1 MSDDN
6 NTAGGPQDP
15 WQGRPPGP
23 PQGGQSYGQQPPGG
37 MPGGPEQQGGQQQ
50 PGQQGGPEQHGASQ
64 PGQSQPGRMRFQDPS
79 TAAPREPTLAEQRA
93 RQQAAVAERERA
105 AQAEQARLAAEQKSD
120 SRRKLLIGSG
130 VGLGLVGLVAG
141 WYLVKPDDVTAVCTD
156 AEGTVVANDDYCDED
171 YVNSHGGYVSGGF
184 MFLPMPG
191 GGMQQY
197 RYNYGGSG
205 TPGTQVQGGSYN
217 KPSGANISTKSG
229 KSIQRGGFGVSGGSF
244 GKSGA

>member
-6 NTAGGPQDP
+6 NPAGGPQGP
-15 WQGRPPGP
+15 WPDGPPGP
-23 PQGGQSYGQQPPGG
+23 PQGGQSYGQQR
-37 MPGGPEQQGGQQQ
+37 GGPEQGGPQ
-50 PGQQGGPEQHGASQ
+50 PGQ
-64 PGQSQPGRMRFQDPS
+64 MRFQDPS
-79 TAAPREPTLAEQRA
+79 TTAPREPTLAEQRA
-93 RQQAAVAERERA
+93 RRQAEAEDRERA

-141 WYLVKPDDVTAVCTD
+141 WYLVKPEDTTAICTTAD
-156 AEGTVVANDDYCDED
+156 GTVVENDDYCDED
-171 YVNSHGGYVSGGF
+171 YVTSHGGYVSGGF

-205 TPGTQVQGGSYN
+205 SPGTQVRGGSFT
-217 KPSGANISTKSG
+217 KPDGANITTRSG
-229 KSIQRGGFGVSGGSF
+229 KTVQRGGFGVSGGSF